1 MSLAPKKEMQR
12 SHSAAAVSELS
23 LNSKLSASRK
33 EKLMNL
39 KKREELKDVLV
50 SKFRVKYGKG
60 GEEKDP
66 DARSVASADIHGE
79 VDRFISDGRVSA
91 TNLNRLERRLQKK
104 SEKRDDDEM
113 SMVSDYSVA
122 RSVAGSNVSRGSRM
136 AHSKSASAIGQMS
149 LEPIKEM
156 DWSKLDEYASYLHE
170 QDALRQKAG
179 VLAMQQKLRLDLD
192 RQFADQRMKKQRQRE
207 EEQKYFMNQ
216 LVEVEQ
222 WKEMERAKVEELKI
236 KAQKEKRDRDEQLQ
250 YERMLKDEE
259 KQRKKEE
266 EAALVDKIAREMEM
280 EKERMEKRKEQQK
293 AAMKKVFQENLE
305 ENVLKEEQRLRQQEL
320 DNEAMKEYNRIL
332 DQQEEM
338 RAQELQARMDKQKA
352 LMEKM
357 KENVQKQQQK
367 KGDEDARRA
376 AKQKEEADARAIEME
391 RNKEAKLKE
400 MRHET
405 QSFLFKQ
412 MSEKDEKKEQALELK
427 RLQASIL
434 EADTQEYMQMEKQ
447 KSNDRRLRNIEHRI
461 ELEDQIADRAK
472 EVVRKYAMSGAEVKM
487 NRQLLDLVEKTLHE
501 RDAYLNSQ
509 ADEE

>member
-1 MSLAPKKEMQR
+1 MA
-12 SHSAAAVSELS
+12 
-23 LNSKLSASRK
+23 
-33 EKLMNL
+33 
-39 KKREELKDVLV
+39 
-50 SKFRVKYGKG
+50 KYGKG
-60 GEEKDP
+60 GEEKDA

-79 VDRFISDGRVSA
+79 VDRFISNAGVSA
-91 TNLNRLERRLQKK
+91 TNIHRLERRLQKK
-104 SEKRDDDEM
+104 SENRDVDQM
-113 SMVSDYSVA
+113 SMVSDYSA
-122 RSVAGSNVSRGSRM
+122 AHSVAGSNISRGSRM
-136 AHSKSASAIGQMS
+136 SRMSHSKSASAIGAQKPPQY

-192 RQFADQRMKKQRQRE
+192 RQVADQRMKKQRQRDE
-207 EEQKYFMNQ
+207 ESKYFMNQ

-222 WKEMERAKVEELKI
+222 WKEMERAKAEELKV
-236 KAQKEKRDRDEQLQ
+236 KAHKEKRDRDEQLQ
-250 YERMLKDEE
+250 YERMLKSEE
-259 KQRKKEE
+259 VQRKKDE
-266 EAALVDKIAREMEM
+266 EAALVEKIAREMEM
-280 EKERMEKRKEQQK
+280 EKERMEMRRQQQK
-293 AAMKKVFQENLE
+293 TAMKKVFQENLE
-305 ENVLKEEQRLRQQEL
+305 ENVVKEEQRMQQQEL
-320 DNEAMKEYNRIL
+320 DMEAMKEYNRIL
-332 DQQEEM
+332 DQQENM

-357 KENVQKQQQK
+357 KENVQKQQRK

-412 MSEKDEKKEQALELK
+412 MSEKDEKKGQGLELK

-447 KSNDRRLRNIEHRI
+447 KSHDRRVRNIEHRI
-461 ELEDQIADRAK
+461 ELEDQIAERAK
-472 EVVRKYAMSGAEVKM
+472 EPARKYAMSGAEVKM
-487 NRQLLDLVEKTLHE
+487 NRQLLDLVDKTLDE
-501 RDAYLNSQ
+501 RDTYMHSHEDQ
-509 ADEE
+509 DEQ